1 MSSIILVKYLL
12 LEERIRHFREYRFYV
27 RLRGSTGGGSAGNDV
42 YAREIE
48 RYAVETLRYFS
59 RFHLALPPM
68 DNHPCAK
75 IHPKIRYRRYLR
87 VI

>member
-12 LEERIRHFREYRFYV
+12 LEETIRHFREYRFYV

-48 RYAVETLRYFS
+48 RYRSSRDPSILFAFPS
-59 RFHLALPPM
+59 RFTPHG
-68 DNHPCAK
+68 
-75 IHPKIRYRRYLR
+75 
-87 VI
+87 